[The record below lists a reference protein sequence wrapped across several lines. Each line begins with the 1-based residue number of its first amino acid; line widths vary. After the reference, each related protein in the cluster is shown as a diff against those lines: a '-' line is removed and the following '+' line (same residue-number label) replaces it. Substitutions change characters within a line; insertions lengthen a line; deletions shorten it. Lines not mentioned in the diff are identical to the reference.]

1 MGLQTQVGSMA
12 DRVPPVAEV
21 GRSEGR
27 FFFDFGPVM
36 GSRRAGSGSKRF
48 MEAVGSIL
56 AEYEPKPSHGDPIRD
71 QNYGYGT
78 NS

>member
-27 FFFDFGPVM
+27 FFFDFGPEM
-36 GSRRAGSGSKRF
+36 GSRRVGRGLKGF
-48 MEAVGSIL
+48 LEAVGFIDRKSVV
-56 AEYEPKPSHGDPIRD
+56 
-71 QNYGYGT
+71 
-78 NS
+78 